1 MLRGWEGPEGGGSA
15 CGSLCRPTSDACV
28 RHYGEQVKFC
38 VERLLKPTD
47 AAATD
52 AAIERDQALLLGTDL
67 DAASQAGDRKL
78 GGTKET

>member
-1 MLRGWEGPEGGGSA
+1 M
-15 CGSLCRPTSDACV
+15 LCR
-28 RHYGEQVKFC
+28 YGEQVKFC

-52 AAIERDQALLLGTDL
+52 AAIERDQALLLGKDL
-67 DAASQAGDRKL
+67 DAASETGDRKL